1 MPPAPSQLPA
11 HALRLFSDHEDGAG
25 APDITPWEIG
35 RLCEDGD
42 SRDLAWLTTVVP
54 EERLADW
61 LQQYGGRQLSRRS
74 RVFWEVLLGR
84 PAGPSSKIGHEI
96 WLL

>member
-1 MPPAPSQLPA
+1 MQPRPA
-11 HALRLFSDHEDGAG
+11 HALRLFPGHEDGGG
-25 APDITPWEIG
+25 APEIASWEIG

-42 SRDLAWLTTVVP
+42 SRDLAWLTAAVP

-61 LQQYGGRQLSRRS
+61 LRQHGGRQLSRRS
-74 RVFWEVLLGR
+74 RAFWEVLLGR
-84 PAGPSSKIGHEI
+84 PAGPSSEIGHEI